1 MKGCKMTTKKDEKQD
16 GQSIDELFN
25 TAQPKVKVD
34 PNTGLIEQVFE
45 DDEVNLNKQIW
56 EKNPRRSQAMAD
68 LWYDEL
74 QKAVEEET
82 QDEEGKKHIAFLMS
96 VNSVM
101 DMIMGC
107 VPDDIALEI
116 SYALDHTIALALV
129 NKKYD
134 CDLLE
139 EEKKAVSIVK
149 REDYDTDDDYARAI
163 EAIDDHW
170 WTISQPQ
177 LDMRNA
183 NDAIL
188 EMLAKYKLNE

>member
-1 MKGCKMTTKKDEKQD
+1 
-16 GQSIDELFN
+16 
-25 TAQPKVKVD
+25 
-34 PNTGLIEQVFE
+34 
-45 DDEVNLNKQIW
+45 
-56 EKNPRRSQAMAD
+56 
-68 LWYDEL
+68 
-74 QKAVEEET
+74 
-82 QDEEGKKHIAFLMS
+82 MS

-163 EAIDDHW
+163 EAIYGHW

>member
-1 MKGCKMTTKKDEKQD
+1 MEGLSTRQLKVGREIQRDLAEIIRSKGMAAFDGALLTVSEVRISPDLSIAKVYVSIFPSAKQ
-16 GQSIDELFN
+16 Q
-25 TAQPKVKVD
+25 KV
-34 PNTGLIEQVFE
+34 
-45 DDEVNLNKQIW
+45 
-56 EKNPRRSQAMAD
+56 
-68 LWYDEL
+68 
-74 QKAVEEET
+74 
-82 QDEEGKKHIAFLMS
+82 
-96 VNSVM
+96 
-101 DMIMGC
+101 
-107 VPDDIALEI
+107 LE
-116 SYALDHTIALALV
+116 
-129 NKKYD
+129 
-134 CDLLE
+134 LLE